1 MIYTYEVSNSAFV
14 SVLGSINNLILQREI
29 TDSGL
34 SDISLFFNDDGYV
47 QFSSLLEF
55 DVAKQSLIN
64 SICSNHQGG
73 DFSETSQNAT
83 GSLVTANSTTNQEA
97 LELDCGLMIGGTYLL
112 KWYGEAKVSFE
123 GDNSVSLVRL
133 LQTINGNTSII
144 AESCG
149 ISEFP
154 MKVGGELI
162 IDLKDGD
169 HVEFNIEVSRG
180 EKTLGPSPTTSLAE
194 IDRTKLFIKP
204 Y

>member
-97 LELDCGLMIGGTYLL
+97 LELDCGLMIG
-112 KWYGEAKVSFE
+112 
-123 GDNSVSLVRL
+123 
-133 LQTINGNTSII
+133 
-144 AESCG
+144 
-149 ISEFP
+149 
-154 MKVGGELI
+154 
-162 IDLKDGD
+162 
-169 HVEFNIEVSRG
+169 
-180 EKTLGPSPTTSLAE
+180 
-194 IDRTKLFIKP
+194 
-204 Y
+204 